1 MKVLITGGAGFMGS
15 FAVRHLLNEGFDVTV
30 IDKLDYSGDLRRL
43 EDVLNKID
51 FFRLDLLDFEK
62 LKKIVLDKKPNIVIH
77 FASQTHVDRSIIFPR
92 EFIENNIIGT
102 FNLLEVLREI
112 RIDKFI
118 HISTDEV
125 YGEIIEGSFF
135 EHSPLLPNSPYAFS
149 KASSDLLVRVYY
161 KTYKVPSIILR
172 PTNNYGPSQYP
183 EKLIPLT
190 ILKAINNKKIPIYG
204 NGKQRRIWLFVEDF
218 CKALKIVIDK
228 GKVGEIY
235 NVSSD
240 EEYENLQVVKKILI
254 YLNKPFDL
262 IEFVADRPSHDFRYS
277 LNYDKIR
284 ELGYLPSYKLDEG
297 LRITIDWYLKNTN
310 WLNEK
315 YNFINDFVKKLIDSY
330 KKVQGS

>member
-1 MKVLITGGAGFMGS
+1 MKALITGGAGFMGS
-15 FAVRHLLNEGFDVTV
+15 FAVKELVKFGFDVIV

-43 EDVLNKID
+43 EDVLDKID
-51 FFRLDLLDFEK
+51 FFKLDLLDFEN

-77 FASQTHVDRSIIFPR
+77 FASQTHVDRSILFPR

-112 RIDKFI
+112 KIDKFI

-125 YGEIIEGSFF
+125 YGEILEGSFF
-135 EHSPLLPNSPYAFS
+135 EDDPLLPNSPYAFS

-190 ILKAINNKKIPIYG
+190 ILKALSNEKIPIYG
-204 NGKQRRIWLFVEDF
+204 SGNQRRTWLFVEDF

-235 NVSSD
+235 NVGSD
-240 EEYENLQVVKKILI
+240 DEYENLQVVKKILI

-262 IEFVADRPSHDFRYS
+262 IEFVHDRPSHDFRYS
-277 LNYDKIR
+277 LNYDKIK
-284 ELGYLPSYKLDEG
+284 ELGYLPSYKFDDG
-297 LRITIDWYLKNTN
+297 LKITIDWYLKNTN

-315 YNFINDFVKKLIDSY
+315 YKFINNFVKKIIASY
-330 KKVQGS
+330 KLAF